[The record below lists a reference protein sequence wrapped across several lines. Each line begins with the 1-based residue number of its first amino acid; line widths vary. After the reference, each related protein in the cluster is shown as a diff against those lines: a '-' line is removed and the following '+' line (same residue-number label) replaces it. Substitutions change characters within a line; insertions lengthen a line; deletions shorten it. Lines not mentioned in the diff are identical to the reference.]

1 MLKKIIEHFGLK
13 EFSFR
18 KINELSGGEVQKVL
32 IARALAQEPQVLLLD
47 EPVNHLDPKNQ
58 IEILQI
64 LKTLTGN
71 LNLATI
77 IVLHDLNLS
86 IQFADYFIFMK
97 NGEIYCKGD
106 FTIIEPLL
114 IKNVYDISVKIIEF
128 DGRKFVITY
137 L

>member
-1 MLKKIIEHFGLK
+1 LLKKIIEHFGLK
-13 EFSFR
+13 EFDFR
-18 KINELSGGEVQKVL
+18 KINELKGGEV
-32 IARALAQEPQVLLLD
+32 
-47 EPVNHLDPKNQ
+47 
-58 IEILQI
+58 ILRI

-77 IVLHDLNLS
+77 IVLHGLNLA

-106 FTIIEPLL
+106 STIIEPLL
-114 IKNVYDISVKIIEF
+114 IKSVYDISVKIIEF